1 MSSNE
6 LTKVGEIR
14 PSQLVFGFG
23 VGSLVDLPN
32 FSAIV
37 SGLEFWDTRQTQV
50 LHEPRL
56 LRAVRGMLGKHVSQ
70 LRHPPVFE
78 SKGKAPPAYSPS
90 AGVPVA
96 TFPRWMVCPECHV
109 LAPCSEFKRELDG
122 YSPNKS
128 RYLHENCQNAKHA
141 PVVFPVRFLVTCA
154 NGHLDDFPWHRFVH
168 RGESDCHGPLS
179 FEEWSVTSE
188 ARDIFVKCRGC
199 GVKARPML
207 DALSEGGRAFLGDCS
222 KRHPHLRCYD
232 EERCEA
238 PPRVILLGASNL
250 WFPAS
255 VSVLHVPRSKDAEE
269 NAIAEQSEKLAAID
283 SIEKLVEFI
292 EYTRQGRKFGNCDEA
307 LLETLERIPAIKVF
321 RVLEDIK
328 KEEASDLSPSEI
340 KNLEFDTFC
349 RASEAPRSDDFDITE
364 VARIH
369 EAGISRKIARVV
381 RADRL
386 REVRA
391 LTGFFRLEAPGELNE
406 IQGDEGRSY
415 VRLSQEPSRWV
426 PAVEVRGEGLFLQ
439 VDETALQEWLSR
451 PAVIERGNQI
461 LQGHIAWRRAR
472 GIEHPE
478 ADFPGMRFIL
488 LHSLSHALMRQICL
502 ACGYAAASIRERIY
516 SAEREADRAAMA
528 GILIY
533 TSASDSEGTLGGLVN
548 AASTKE
554 FRRHLEL
561 AIDEAGLCGSDPL
574 CAEHNPGDDGSLHGA
589 ACHSCLLAPETSCE
603 KSNRYLDRSL
613 LAPSLLAAKDLA
625 FF

>member
-1 MSSNE
+1 
-6 LTKVGEIR
+6 
-14 PSQLVFGFG
+14 
-23 VGSLVDLPN
+23 
-32 FSAIV
+32 
-37 SGLEFWDTRQTQV
+37 
-50 LHEPRL
+50 
-56 LRAVRGMLGKHVSQ
+56 
-70 LRHPPVFE
+70 
-78 SKGKAPPAYSPS
+78 
-90 AGVPVA
+90 
-96 TFPRWMVCPECHV
+96 
-109 LAPCSEFKRELDG
+109 
-122 YSPNKS
+122 
-128 RYLHENCQNAKHA
+128 
-141 PVVFPVRFLVTCA
+141 
-154 NGHLDDFPWHRFVH
+154 
-168 RGESDCHGPLS
+168 
-179 FEEWSVTSE
+179 
-188 ARDIFVKCRGC
+188 
-199 GVKARPML
+199 ML